1 MSLLLEGDLF
11 DIPLVS
17 PYGSID
23 GVRKL
28 LNNSYSGMVTR
39 DAKGKILGLNT
50 DFDGDRDLSST
61 IDNYELTLR
70 NPLSE
75 YYNPEA

>member
-28 LNNSYSGMVTR
+28 LNNSYSGAVTR
-39 DAKGKILGLNT
+39 GAKGKTLGLNT
-50 DFDGDRDLSST
+50 DFDGVSGT
-61 IDNYELTLR
+61 IDNYQMTLR

-75 YYNPEA
+75 YYDPEA